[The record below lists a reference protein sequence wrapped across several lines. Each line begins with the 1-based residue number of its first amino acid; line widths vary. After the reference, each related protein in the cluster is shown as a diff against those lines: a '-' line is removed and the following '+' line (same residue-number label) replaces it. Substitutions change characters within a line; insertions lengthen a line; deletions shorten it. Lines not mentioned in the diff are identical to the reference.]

1 MSLNRVMVIGNLGA
15 NPELRYLQSGRAVA
29 NLSVATSDF
38 YADPQ
43 GQTRHTAVEWHRVVV
58 FGKLAENCHQYLQ
71 KGRQVYVEGRLRT
84 RSFEIAGGD
93 GCKGKRTEILATRVQ
108 FLGRA
113 AAREEPTDDSGAAV
127 ASSED

>member
-43 GQTRHTAVEWHRVVV
+43 GQKRQTAVEWHRVVV

-93 GCKGKRTEILATRVQ
+93 GRKGKRTEILASRVQ
-108 FLGRA
+108 FLGRTA
-113 AAREEPTDDSGAAV
+113 AGEEPTDDSGDGV
-127 ASSED
+127 ASSDE